1 MPVSYILKQVGA
13 KAGLN
18 PSATSQRTVMLRWLN
33 EASRELYRQ
42 SNPPGSLMEQAFKV
56 NGDQTISLPWYV
68 GPIQAIRE
76 VDSQITWSINR
87 MRPRYNQFNWPDS
100 WRNIRLRNVQALM
113 CTITNQSVITIN
125 TPAIETI
132 PPVVT
137 VTGSTLTGSNV
148 SESLTVN
155 SLTVQTVNQF
165 LDITSVKKNIINAYD
180 ITISDVDGNT
190 LSVLPNCQLQAQY
203 QIVDVS
209 ICPWLAVS
217 TNTLEHY
224 VEILYKKANYH
235 LWNDTDEFVFGNDYD
250 DILVNK
256 CIQLWYEEQAKADL
270 SQAFDQKATRT
281 LARKN
286 ADQNRATEDEIA
298 VVAHPHD
305 VILPRVR
312 TGRKKYY
319 RGYGSRGYGF

>member
-1 MPVSYILKQVGA
+1 MSVQYILRQVGA

-18 PSATSQRTVMLRWLN
+18 PAATSQRIVLLRWLN

-113 CTITNQSVITIN
+113 CTITNTAEVTIS
-125 TPAIETI
+125 TPIVET
-132 PPVVT
+132 PPVVVT
-137 VTGSTLTGSNV
+137 ITGSTSTSSNI
-148 SESLTVN
+148 SESVTLSSTTV
-155 SLTVQTVNQF
+155 STVNQF
-165 LDITSVKKNIINAYD
+165 TDITAVKKNLINAYD
-180 ITISDVDGNT
+180 ITVSDADGKV
-190 LSVLPNCQLQAQY
+190 LSIIPNCKYEAQY

-224 VEILYKKANYH
+224 VEILYKKANYD
-235 LWNDTDEFVFGNDYD
+235 LYNDSDEFVFGNDYD